1 MFSLAGLQYH
11 MNLFQVHALY
21 SLNSAHPVPELLIAI
36 FNPGDVIS
44 RRFVNVVSR
53 LTSFVLSLLY
63 IVCSRRNQYNADR

>member
-11 MNLFQVHALY
+11 MKLFQVHALY

-53 LTSFVLSLLY
+53 LTSFV
-63 IVCSRRNQYNADR
+63 